1 MKRKTQL
8 SFTMSK
14 VVFLLAVLLLSVSL
28 VFVSCD
34 LEPKEGGGTS
44 DSSAPEDSGSGGD
57 DVSPDSPGDPD
68 GPGDLVVP
76 DEPGVVIPDEPGDSG
91 DDEGDEEG
99 DEEVIAD
106 EDLFYVEEGILK
118 LKNSVV
124 LPDSFTLP
132 SQISG
137 QSYTKLNNSIFS
149 GIENIK
155 SVTIPSG
162 VLELGKDAFSW
173 CTNLETVVIPD
184 TVTTLGQKCFFKC
197 YALKEISAS
206 SVTSV
211 GLSAFE
217 DCRALESA
225 SLPSVGSLPSKVF
238 YGCEALVTTV
248 LTNVA
253 TIGDD
258 VFRNCTSLTTIDLPK
273 MTVFAGSP
281 NRAFKGCS
289 GLVYV
294 YLGTAVDN
302 ELACS
307 MPMNSETFDN
317 CPKLNYIYVPS
328 EKVTLY
334 KGLSGWSPY
343 SDKIEQVPTV

>member
-34 LEPKEGGGTS
+34 LEPKEGGGAS

-91 DDEGDEEG
+91 DEEG

-106 EDLFYVEEGILK
+106 ENLFIVQEGILK
-118 LKNSVV
+118 LKPSVV

-137 QSYTKLNNSIFS
+137 QSYTKLNDSIFS
-149 GIENIK
+149 GIGNIK

-162 VLELGKDAFSW
+162 VLELGKDAFSG

-184 TVTTLGQKCFFKC
+184 TVTTIGQKCFLGC
-197 YALKEISAS
+197 EALKEISAS
-206 SVTSV
+206 GVTSV
-211 GLSAFE
+211 GTRAF
-217 DCRALESA
+217 DGCTGLESA

-238 YGCEALVTTV
+238 NACAALETTV

-258 VFRNCTSLTTIDLPK
+258 VFRDCTSLTTIDLPK

-289 GLVYV
+289 GLKYV
-294 YLGTAVDN
+294 YLGTAVDGDA
-302 ELACS
+302 ACS
-307 MPMNSETFDN
+307 MPINSETFND
-317 CPKLNYIYVPS
+317 CPSLIYIFVPS

-343 SDKIEQVPTV
+343 SDKIESVPTV

>member
-91 DDEGDEEG
+91 DEEG

-106 EDLFYVEEGILK
+106 ENLFYVQGGILK

-124 LPDSFTLP
+124 LPDKFTLP

-162 VLELGKDAFSW
+162 VLELGNEAFSW

-184 TVTTLGQKCFFKC
+184 TVTTLGQKCFFNSTK
-197 YALKEISAS
+197 LKEVSAS
-206 SVTSV
+206 GVTSI
-211 GLSAFE
+211 GTQAF
-217 DCRALESA
+217 DGCTGLESA

-238 YGCEALVTTV
+238 NACADLETTV
-248 LTNVA
+248 LTKVT
-253 TIGDD
+253 TIGDS
-258 VFRNCTSLTTIDLPK
+258 VFTDCTSITSIELPK
-273 MTVFAGSP
+273 MTGFTGFY
-281 NRAFKGCS
+281 AFKRCKNLES
-289 GLVYV
+289 V
-294 YLGTAVDN
+294 YLGTAVDG
-302 ELACS
+302 EAACS
-307 MPMNSETFDN
+307 MPMSSETFEGCTN
-317 CPKLNYIYVPS
+317 LKHIYVPS
-328 EKVTLY
+328 EKLESY
-334 KGLSGWSPY
+334 SGRFEWSPY
-343 SDKIEQVPTV
+343 SDKIASVPTV

>member
-91 DDEGDEEG
+91 DDEGDEE
-99 DEEVIAD
+99 VIAD

-162 VLELGKDAFSW
+162 VLELGNEAFSW
-173 CTNLETVVIPD
+173 CSNLETVVIPD
-184 TVTTLGQKCFFKC
+184 TVTKIGQKCFYKSTK
-197 YALKEISAS
+197 LKEVSAS
-206 SVTSV
+206 GVTSV
-211 GLSAFE
+211 GTQAF
-217 DCRALESA
+217 DGCAGLESA
-225 SLPSVGSLPSKVF
+225 SLPSVGSLPSKAF
-238 YGCEALVTTV
+238 NACAALETTV

-253 TIGDD
+253 TIGDS
-258 VFRNCTSLTTIDLPK
+258 VFTDCTSIASIELPK
-273 MTVFAGSP
+273 MTGFTGFY
-281 NRAFKGCS
+281 AFKRCTN
-289 GLVYV
+289 LEYV
-294 YLGTAVDN
+294 YLGTAVDG
-302 ELACS
+302 EAACS
-307 MPMNSETFDN
+307 MPMSSETFDGCTN
-317 CPKLNYIYVPS
+317 LKHIYVPS
-328 EKVTLY
+328 EKLESY
-334 KGLSGWSPY
+334 SGRSEWSAYYAKFAP
-343 SDKIEQVPTV
+343 VPTV

>member
-91 DDEGDEEG
+91 DDEGDEE
-99 DEEVIAD
+99 VIAD

-162 VLELGKDAFSW
+162 VLELGNEAFSW
-173 CTNLETVVIPD
+173 CSNLETVVIPD
-184 TVTTLGQKCFFKC
+184 TVTKIGQKCFYKSTK
-197 YALKEISAS
+197 LKEVSAS
-206 SVTSV
+206 GVTSV
-211 GLSAFE
+211 GTQAF
-217 DCRALESA
+217 DGCAGLESA
-225 SLPSVGSLPSKVF
+225 SLPSVGSLPSKAF
-238 YGCEALVTTV
+238 NACAALETTV

-253 TIGDD
+253 TIGDS
-258 VFRNCTSLTTIDLPK
+258 VFTDCTSIASMELPK
-273 MTVFAGSP
+273 MTSFTGFY
-281 NRAFKGCS
+281 AFKRCTN
-289 GLVYV
+289 LEYV
-294 YLGTAVDN
+294 YLGTAVDG
-302 ELACS
+302 EAACS
-307 MPMNSETFDN
+307 MPMNSETFDGCTN
-317 CPKLNYIYVPS
+317 LIHIYVPS
-328 EKVTLY
+328 EKLESY
-334 KGLSGWSPY
+334 SGRFEWSAYYAKFAP
-343 SDKIEQVPTV
+343 VPTV

>member
-34 LEPKEGGGTS
+34 LEPKEGDGTS
-44 DSSAPEDSGSGGD
+44 DSSVPEDSGSGGD
-57 DVSPDSPGDPD
+57 DESPDD
-68 GPGDLVVP
+68 PGDLVVP
-76 DEPGVVIPDEPGDSG
+76 DEPGVVIPVEPGDS
-91 DDEGDEEG
+91 GDEEG

-106 EDLFYVEEGILK
+106 ENLFDVQEGILK
-118 LKNSVV
+118 LKPSVV

-137 QSYTKLNNSIFS
+137 QSYTKLNDSIFS

-162 VLELGKDAFSW
+162 VLELGKYAFSG

-184 TVTTLGQKCFFKC
+184 TVTTIGQKCFLGC
-197 YALKEISAS
+197 DALKEISAS
-206 SVTSV
+206 GVTSV
-211 GLSAFE
+211 GTQAFDGCTE
-217 DCRALESA
+217 LESA
-225 SLPSVGSLPSKVF
+225 SLPSVGSLPSKAF
-238 YGCEALVTTV
+238 YECEALETTV
-248 LTNVA
+248 LTNVT

-258 VFRNCTSLTTIDLPK
+258 VFRDCTSLTTIDLPK

-289 GLVYV
+289 GLEYV
-294 YLGTAVDN
+294 YLGTAVDGDA
-302 ELACS
+302 ACS
-307 MPMNSETFDN
+307 MPMNSETFYGCTN
-317 CPKLNYIYVPS
+317 LKHIYVPS
-328 EKVTLY
+328 EKLESY
-334 KGLSGWSPY
+334 LGRFEWSPY
-343 SDKIEQVPTV
+343 YDKIASVPTV

>member
-91 DDEGDEEG
+91 DEEG

-106 EDLFYVEEGILK
+106 ENLFYVQEGILK
-118 LKNSVV
+118 LKPSVV
-124 LPDSFTLP
+124 LPDTFTLP

-137 QSYTKLNNSIFS
+137 QSYTKLNDSIFS
-149 GIENIK
+149 EIENIK

-162 VLELGKDAFSW
+162 VEDIGEQAFSG
-173 CTNLETVVIPD
+173 CSNLETVVIPD
-184 TVTTLGQKCFFKC
+184 TVTKIGRKCFYKSTK
-197 YALKEISAS
+197 LKEVSAS
-206 SVTSV
+206 GVTSV
-211 GLSAFE
+211 GTQAF
-217 DCRALESA
+217 DGCAGLESA

-238 YGCEALVTTV
+238 NECVALKATV
-248 LTNVA
+248 LTNVT

-258 VFRNCTSLTTIDLPK
+258 VFRDCTSLTTIDLPK

-289 GLVYV
+289 GLEYV
-294 YLGTAVDN
+294 YLGTAVDGDA
-302 ELACS
+302 ACS
-307 MPMNSETFDN
+307 MPMYSETFDECTN
-317 CPKLNYIYVPS
+317 LEHIYVPS
-328 EKVTLY
+328 EKLESY
-334 KGLSGWSPY
+334 SGRFEWSPY
-343 SDKIEQVPTV
+343 YDKIASVPTV

>member
-57 DVSPDSPGDPD
+57 DESPDDPGDR
-68 GPGDLVVP
+68 VVP
-76 DEPGVVIPDEPGDSG
+76 DEPGEEVIPDEPGDPG
-91 DDEGDEEG
+91 DPEEDEEI
-99 DEEVIAD
+99 IAD
-106 EDLFYVEEGILK
+106 EDLFYVQEGILK

-124 LPDSFTLP
+124 LPDKFTLP

-162 VLELGKDAFSW
+162 VLELGNEAFSW
-173 CTNLETVVIPD
+173 CSNLETVVIPD
-184 TVTTLGQKCFFKC
+184 TVTTLGQKCFYKSTK
-197 YALKEISAS
+197 LKEVSAS
-206 SVTSV
+206 GVTSV
-211 GLSAFE
+211 GTQAF
-217 DCRALESA
+217 DGCAGLESA

-238 YGCEALVTTV
+238 NECAALETTV
-248 LTNVA
+248 LTNVT
-253 TIGDD
+253 TIGDS
-258 VFRNCTSLTTIDLPK
+258 VFTDCTSIASIELPK
-273 MTVFAGSP
+273 MTGFTGYY
-281 NRAFKGCS
+281 AFKRCTN
-289 GLVYV
+289 LEYV
-294 YLGTAVDN
+294 YLGTAVDGDA
-302 ELACS
+302 ACS
-307 MPMNSETFDN
+307 MPMNSETFN
-317 CPKLNYIYVPS
+317 GCTNLKHIYVPS
-328 EKVTLY
+328 EKLESY
-334 KGLSGWSPY
+334 LGRFEWSPY
-343 SDKIEQVPTV
+343 YDKIASVPTV

>member
-57 DVSPDSPGDPD
+57 DVSPDD
-68 GPGDLVVP
+68 PGDLVVP

-91 DDEGDEEG
+91 DEEG

-106 EDLFYVEEGILK
+106 ENLFYVQEGILK
-118 LKNSVV
+118 LKPSVV
-124 LPDSFTLP
+124 LPDTFTLP

-137 QSYTKLNNSIFS
+137 QSYTKLNDSIFS
-149 GIENIK
+149 GIDNIK

-162 VLELGKDAFSW
+162 VLELGNEAFSW

-184 TVTTLGQKCFFKC
+184 TVTTIGQKCFLGC
-197 YALKEISAS
+197 VALKEISAS
-206 SVTSV
+206 GVTSV

-217 DCRALESA
+217 DCTALESA

-238 YGCEALVTTV
+238 NACAALETTV
-248 LTNVA
+248 LTNVT
-253 TIGDD
+253 TIGDS
-258 VFRNCTSLTTIDLPK
+258 VFTDCTSITNIELPK
-273 MTVFAGSP
+273 MTGFTGYY
-281 NRAFKGCS
+281 AFKRCTN
-289 GLVYV
+289 LEYV
-294 YLGTAVDN
+294 YLGTAVDGD
-302 ELACS
+302 ASCS
-307 MPMNSETFDN
+307 MPMNSQTFDGCTN
-317 CPKLNYIYVPS
+317 LIHIYVPS
-328 EKVTLY
+328 EKLESY
-334 KGLSGWSPY
+334 SGRFEWSPY
-343 SDKIEQVPTV
+343 YDKISSVPTV